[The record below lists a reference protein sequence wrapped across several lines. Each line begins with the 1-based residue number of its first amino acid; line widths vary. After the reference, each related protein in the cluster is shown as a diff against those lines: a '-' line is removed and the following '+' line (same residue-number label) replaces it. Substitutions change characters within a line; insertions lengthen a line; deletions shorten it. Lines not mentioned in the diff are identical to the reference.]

1 MYVQCV
7 QAYLIMATTDTTIG
21 SYCDGRTFEWIRYAA
36 WAMVAPLTT
45 SLLASIA
52 RVHVADVVVTGL
64 AASISIAALFAG
76 TLTPSC
82 TGAWPLLAF
91 AIAAGFV
98 VVIQFVRSYRAAAF
112 AHLPEDVANLFC
124 FYVRSLAFTMVGYAL
139 VWGVSEGGRVAN
151 ESQEIIAYT
160 VLDIVTKV
168 LVNVILLL
176 GIDSYHKFGT
186 SFAWLGGQ
194 NLDFEL
200 TRAQA

>member
-98 VVIQFVRSYRAAAF
+98 
-112 AHLPEDVANLFC
+112 HLPEDVANLFC